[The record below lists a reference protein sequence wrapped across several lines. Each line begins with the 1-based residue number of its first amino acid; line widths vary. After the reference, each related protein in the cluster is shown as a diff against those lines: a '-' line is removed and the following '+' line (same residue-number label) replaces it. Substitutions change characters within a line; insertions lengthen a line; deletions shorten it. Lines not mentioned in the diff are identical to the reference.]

1 MTSGEISITAG
12 LCVNALVVAYG
23 AGRVVQLVRDIDA
36 RVKVLETIL
45 LRRRRTDFPD
55 LKP

>member
-1 MTSGEISITAG
+1 MTSGEIGIIVA
-12 LCVNALVVAYG
+12 LCGNAVAVAYG
-23 AGRVVQLVRDIDA
+23 AGRIVQLVRDIDA